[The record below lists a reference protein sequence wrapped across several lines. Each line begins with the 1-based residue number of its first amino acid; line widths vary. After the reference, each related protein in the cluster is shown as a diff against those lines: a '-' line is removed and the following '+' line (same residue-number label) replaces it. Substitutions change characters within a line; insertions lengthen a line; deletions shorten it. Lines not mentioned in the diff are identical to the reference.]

1 VNAAADY
8 DPGWLSHR
16 VRVESGASAPDGAGG
31 ETVLW
36 DTLATL
42 WAHIEPVSAGETIV
56 SGHLSGVVTHLVTF
70 RFRDDLAGGM
80 RVAFR
85 GRYFRVL
92 AVHDPDE
99 SRRYLVAKCK
109 EEAP

>member
-1 VNAAADY
+1 MSAVADY
-8 DPGWLSHR
+8 DPGWLRHR
-16 VRVESGASAPDGAGG
+16 VTVESGASAPDGAGG

-42 WAHIEPVSAGETIV
+42 WARIEPTDAGEKIV
-56 SGHLSGVVTHLVTF
+56 AGHLSGVVTHLVTF

-99 SRRYLVAKCK
+99 RRRYLVAKCM

>member
-1 VNAAADY
+1 MSAAAY

-16 VRVESGASAPDGAGG
+16 VSVESGASAPDGAGG

-42 WAHIEPVSAGETIV
+42 WAHIAPTDATETIV
-56 SGHLSGVVTHLVTF
+56 AGHLSGIVTHLVTV

-80 RVAFR
+80 RIVFR
-85 GRYFRVL
+85 GRTFRVL

-99 SRRYLVAKCK
+99 SRRYLVAKCT